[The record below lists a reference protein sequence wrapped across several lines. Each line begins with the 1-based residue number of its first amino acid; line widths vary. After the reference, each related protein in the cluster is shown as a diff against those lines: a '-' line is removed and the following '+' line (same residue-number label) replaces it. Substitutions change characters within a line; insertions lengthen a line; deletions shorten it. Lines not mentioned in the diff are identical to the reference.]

1 MQTPRPDR
9 FTYPPHGD
17 AVADPTDQARRPW
30 MRAVFLG
37 GLIGVA
43 ALGFAL
49 SLTS

>member
-17 AVADPTDQARRPW
+17 SLGGDPTEKMRPS

-37 GLIGVA
+37 GLVGALILGLLIG
-43 ALGFAL
+43 FYR
-49 SLTS
+49 